1 MTTDEVLKA
10 LGRYTEESCESEASD
25 GNKTRLGPKVE
36 SWSRRIER
44 YEGVPFWIGER
55 SLRFTTVYVGDNC
68 RKHAVHKK
76 VKADAAKQK
85 NNAASTKQ
93 VSETKK

>member
-10 LGRYTEESCESEASD
+10 LGRYAQESCEGEASD
-25 GNKTRLGPKVE
+25 GNKTRLGPKV
-36 SWSRRIER
+36 
-44 YEGVPFWIGER
+44 VK
-55 SLRFTTVYVGDNC
+55 LVNNC

-76 VKADAAKQK
+76 VNADAAKQK
-85 NNAASTKQ
+85 SNAASTKQ

>member
-1 MTTDEVLKA
+1 M
-10 LGRYTEESCESEASD
+10 
-25 GNKTRLGPKVE
+25 
-36 SWSRRIER
+36 
-44 YEGVPFWIGER
+44 IGER
-55 SLRFTTVYVGDNC
+55 SLRFTTGYLSDNC

-85 NNAASTKQ
+85 NNAGSTKQ